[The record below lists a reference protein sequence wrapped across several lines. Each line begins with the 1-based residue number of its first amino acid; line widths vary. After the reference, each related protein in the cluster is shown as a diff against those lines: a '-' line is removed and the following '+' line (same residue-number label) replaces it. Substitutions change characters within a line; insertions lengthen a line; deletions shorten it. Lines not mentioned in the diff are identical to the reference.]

1 MKLTL
6 TLRQS
11 LQCMTKWIMRCTQ
24 LPGLQAAPQNRNNQE
39 DELGKS
45 SGYWIIKIIEKVK

>member
-6 TLRQS
+6 TLCQS

-24 LPGLQAAPQNRNNQE
+24 LPELQAAPQNRNNQE